1 MVYGNQVA
9 MKLILF
15 IIYHGSFVESEAG
28 KGVFAHPG
36 RLSSNPGC
44 PHDLLSTL
52 NCKTSLVFLQDL
64 LVNEP
69 MLSHLLK
76 CMYPLKPEE
85 APVSSV

>member
-1 MVYGNQVA
+1 MEALWNLKQVRVCL
-9 MKLILF
+9 LILAV
-15 IIYHGSFVESEAG
+15 SLATQAVL
-28 KGVFAHPG
+28 K
-36 RLSSNPGC
+36 
-44 PHDLLSTL
+44 DLLSTL

-76 CMYPLKPEE
+76 CVYSLKSEE